1 MFKIVQI
8 ILKIILVLIFLAGLV
23 YAAKFVLKNDIYKKL
38 QKNEDISIMF
48 LSTDGKKFKGA
59 YLVNY
64 SPSRGVV
71 FVCNMNSSTRF
82 PKQTSLQKLFQK
94 SYSEIEFLKE
104 IEEIFRIKI
113 DYYLHFTEEDLD
125 FFNRKYQLNIDK
137 DILFYSDSQDEK
149 VLAKS
154 LNLEPFFSQLQS
166 LDFLAHFWR
175 KSKLNSNLSSLD
187 FFYILNNFHSFYDL
201 KIVFIGLNSIV
212 LDDEK
217 LSLREMMYGEKELSQ
232 EIVVEVL
239 NASKIS
245 GLALDVARKLRDQN
259 VDVQSW
265 GNFGK
270 IIDRK
275 FIIVIDRNGSWQKSF
290 VVADGLRKLGYEV
303 VVFSKQNKEIFT
315 DASVILNL

>member
-1 MFKIVQI
+1 MFKIFQI
-8 ILKIILVLIFLAGLV
+8 ILKTILVLIFLAGLV

-38 QKNEDISIMF
+38 QNNKDISILF
-48 LSTDGKKFKGA
+48 FSTDGKKFKGA

-71 FVCNMNSSTRF
+71 LVCNMNSSTRF
-82 PKQTSLQKLFQK
+82 PQQTSLQKIFQK
-94 SYSEIEFLKE
+94 SFSEVEFLKSL
-104 IEEIFRIKI
+104 EEIFGIKI
-113 DYYLHFTEEDLD
+113 DYYLHFTEADLD
-125 FFNRKYQLNIDK
+125 YFNQKCQLNIDK
-137 DILFYSDSQDEK
+137 DILFYPDSQDEK

-154 LNLEPFFSQLQS
+154 LNLESFFDQLQS

-175 KSKLNSNLSSLD
+175 KSKLNSNLSNLD

-212 LDDEK
+212 SDVEK
-217 LSLREMMYGEKELSQ
+217 LSLREMLYGKQDLGQ

-239 NASKIS
+239 NASTIS
-245 GLALDVARKLRDQN
+245 GLALDIARKLRDQN

-265 GNFGK
+265 GNFSK

-275 FIIVIDRNGSWQKSF
+275 FIIVIDRNGSWKKSF